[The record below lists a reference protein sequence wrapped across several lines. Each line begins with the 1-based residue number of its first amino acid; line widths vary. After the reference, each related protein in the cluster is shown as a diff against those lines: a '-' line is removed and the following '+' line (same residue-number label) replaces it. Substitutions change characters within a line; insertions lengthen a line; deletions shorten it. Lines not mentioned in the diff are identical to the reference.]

1 MSAIKDEAIEAIELD
16 EAVVDADKPVIE
28 AAFIVAIGEGGQVYL
43 ERNTEALR
51 LDVKREATMIE
62 VRRYISEILMDLQ
75 AQAAGEYTLTALMA
89 AQNQAAPAAE

>member
-1 MSAIKDEAIEAIELD
+1 MSAMKDEAIDLEEATVE
-16 EAVVDADKPVIE
+16 ADKPTIE
-28 AAFIVAIGEGGQVYL
+28 AAFVVAIGENGQVYL
-43 ERNTEALR
+43 ERNTDALR

-89 AQNQAAPAAE
+89 AQNQPATAAE